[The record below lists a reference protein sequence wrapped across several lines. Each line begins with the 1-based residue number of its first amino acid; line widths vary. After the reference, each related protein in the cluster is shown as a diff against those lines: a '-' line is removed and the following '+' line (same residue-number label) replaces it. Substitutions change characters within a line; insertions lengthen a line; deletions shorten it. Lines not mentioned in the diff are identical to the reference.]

1 MTDEE
6 SDVLEIRAKNRRTW
20 ESLGAVDR
28 ILRYDL
34 VTPMMVG
41 TWEHNRPPKRKQFS
55 RTTKEVVLHKFGDR
69 CSYCGCPLTIK
80 TMQVD
85 HVCPVDI
92 YGDNHGIDN
101 LLPSCRCCN
110 FFKSND
116 SITSFRR
123 HLMRMVGTMHR
134 RDSLFRMMERF
145 GFIDI
150 TRPPVHFWFEE
161 YLEGRETAM
170 ANAFR
175 RMNG

>member
-34 VTPMMVG
+34 VAPVMAG
-41 TWEHNRPPKRKQFS
+41 TWEHNRPPKRKPFS
-55 RTTKEVVLHKFGDR
+55 RTAKEAVLHKFGDR

-80 TMQVD
+80 TMQMD
-85 HVCPVDI
+85 HVCPVDT
-92 YGDNHGIDN
+92 YGDNHRIDN

-110 FFKSND
+110 FFKSTD

-134 RDSLFRMMERF
+134 MDSSFRMMERF
-145 GFIDI
+145 GFI
-150 TRPPVHFWFEE
+150 VKAQGNQS
-161 YLEGRETAM
+161 L
-170 ANAFR
+170 
-175 RMNG
+175 